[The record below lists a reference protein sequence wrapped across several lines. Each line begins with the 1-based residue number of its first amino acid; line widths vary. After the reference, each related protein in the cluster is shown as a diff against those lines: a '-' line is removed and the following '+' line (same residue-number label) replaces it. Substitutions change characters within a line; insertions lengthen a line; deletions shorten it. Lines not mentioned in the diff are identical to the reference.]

1 VEVTP
6 MFNPIGVTAMIPCSD
21 LARAEGWYA
30 EKLGLKPMGEDEGG
44 AYYSLGD
51 TRFALYPSQ
60 FVGTA
65 QSTAMT
71 FDVEDVDDAVQ
82 TLKGN
87 GVTFEEYDLGEW
99 GKTIEG
105 ILTAKSADAGEFKN
119 AWFKDPDGNILAI
132 SDLVSKVTALR
143 R

>member
-1 VEVTP
+1 
-6 MFNPIGVTAMIPCSD
+6 MFNPIGVTAMVPCSD
-21 LARAEGWYA
+21 FARAKGWYA

-44 AYYSLGD
+44 AYYALGD

-60 FVGTA
+60 FVGTNQA
-65 QSTAMT
+65 TVMT
-71 FDVEDVDDAVQ
+71 FDVDDVDDAVQ
-82 TLKGN
+82 TLKAN
-87 GVTFEEYDLGEW
+87 GVTFEDYDMGEW
-99 GKTIEG
+99 GKTVDG
-105 ILTAKSADAGEFKN
+105 ILTAKSPDAGDFKT